1 MARRSP
7 KSESVATPPGG
18 GPPAGTAR
26 IGAPAAPARAGERR
40 RSRDLPTA
48 AAAGSL
54 RRWNGKQLIP
64 ARDFAE
70 ALFIDKVRAL
80 AAGRMTSAM
89 LELAL
94 EMQLFRKLHA
104 RRVTLA
110 ELAQLLDLPV
120 WSARIIA
127 QFLCRE
133 GLLIYQDKEIFNAPE
148 AAPFLVQ
155 PNRDLDELHGVLK
168 FNMSKDSLRQ
178 ALLHPPREDGYER
191 LTREE
196 YFIAANPRRVM
207 WGDQLS
213 SIYSFKGHRVVLDVA
228 GGSGGILIGIRKQ
241 NPHLRCILFDLP
253 TTEDFARRCVEE
265 AGESERIRFVG
276 GSFFEQD
283 LPRGADL
290 ALLSNVIHN
299 WTPEQDVFI
308 LSKIYDALEPGG
320 TLLVKEAFFEDD
332 WTGHV
337 EPLFQGFFMGRD
349 TWQPTYGEVEAMLQ
363 EVGFVDLE
371 RRFDIFGI
379 VIGRKRV
386 QALARSRPAR
396 QSHAA
401 PPAQPPAT
409 REK

>member
-1 MARRSP
+1 M
-7 KSESVATPPGG
+7 
-18 GPPAGTAR
+18 
-26 IGAPAAPARAGERR
+26 
-40 RSRDLPTA
+40 
-48 AAAGSL
+48 
-54 RRWNGKQLIP
+54 
-64 ARDFAE
+64 
-70 ALFIDKVRAL
+70 
-80 AAGRMTSAM
+80 
-89 LELAL
+89 
-94 EMQLFRKLHA
+94 
-104 RRVTLA
+104 
-110 ELAQLLDLPV
+110 
-120 WSARIIA
+120 
-127 QFLCRE
+127 
-133 GLLIYQDKEIFNAPE
+133 
-148 AAPFLVQ
+148 
-155 PNRDLDELHGVLK
+155 
-168 FNMSKDSLRQ
+168 
-178 ALLHPPREDGYER
+178 
-191 LTREE
+191 
-196 YFIAANPRRVM
+196 
-207 WGDQLS
+207 
-213 SIYSFKGHRVVLDVA
+213 
-228 GGSGGILIGIRKQ
+228 
-241 NPHLRCILFDLP
+241 RCILFDLP